1 MPIRRVTTFKSSD
14 GKETTIHV
22 DFIEG
27 EWLRAIGTDG
37 LSLKDSAIKEI
48 EKLLRAGHTI
58 EHTGAIEVEGSKE
71 FMDWSPDY
79 EVAEEFE
86 DGSVIYKYA
95 QWSTDGSKVRGTLE
109 RVLLINGIKTVLSS
123 KKTYRID

>member
-1 MPIRRVTTFKSSD
+1 MPVRRVTTFKSSD

-27 EWLRAIGTDG
+27 EWLEAIGTDG

-48 EKLLRAGHTI
+48 EKLLKAGHTI
-58 EHTGAIEVEGSKE
+58 EHTGAIEIEGSKE

-79 EVAEEFE
+79 EVAEEFA
-86 DGSVIYKYA
+86 D
-95 QWSTDGSKVRGTLE
+95 
-109 RVLLINGIKTVLSS
+109 
-123 KKTYRID
+123 